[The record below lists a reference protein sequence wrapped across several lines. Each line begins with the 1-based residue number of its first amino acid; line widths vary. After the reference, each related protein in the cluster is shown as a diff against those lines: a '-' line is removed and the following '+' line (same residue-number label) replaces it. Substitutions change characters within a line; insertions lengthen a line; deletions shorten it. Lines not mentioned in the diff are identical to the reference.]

1 MGRTRTGELA
11 VRGIGLIPEFAFI
24 RRRGGE
30 REGRGGLWR
39 GGGGG
44 GSGKST
50 VRSQSMGRNTVDN
63 SIILIIRAL
72 LPRVHEYTVWL
83 PRADRSSQ
91 HPQVRSAQEHRHFGN
106 ESCGGSGGT
115 ELHVYRAAYRRF
127 DSTLSVSIH
136 TTQGSHRCNMYS
148 HQCPSLRRS
157 ASRTRSRISAKAVL
171 NG

>member
-11 VRGIGLIPEFAFI
+11 VRGIGLIPEFAF
-24 RRRGGE
+24 RRRGG
-30 REGRGGLWR
+30 RGAR

-44 GSGKST
+44 
-50 VRSQSMGRNTVDN
+50 VRGNPPCAPNLWEETLL
-63 SIILIIRAL
+63 IILIIRAL

-83 PRADRSSQ
+83 QRADRSSQ